1 MKLPETYR
9 ESEQYHEDS
18 DDEYLLNDISVIIK
32 TNGETPL
39 VRDLDRKTTLEIP
52 ACTTRIKSG
61 TSLKQ
66 PDRFDKT
73 KHLRGNEKTASFAT
87 SSITAL
93 TQSQS
98 MDIETTALKPFQPL
112 PLISNLSSPHNS
124 NLVNV

>member
-1 MKLPETYR
+1 M
-9 ESEQYHEDS
+9 H
-18 DDEYLLNDISVIIK
+18 EYLLNDISVIIN
-32 TNGETPL
+32 TPNGETQL
-39 VRDLDRKTTLEIP
+39 ARDLDRKTTSEIP
-52 ACTTRIKSG
+52 ARTTRIKSG

-98 MDIETTALKPFQPL
+98 MDAEDDSIA
-112 PLISNLSSPHNS
+112 
-124 NLVNV
+124 